1 MKFTQCNFIIQQHL
15 NPSSVTKS
23 SHGPKLTQPH
33 ESNFAMDQWHLSNA
47 LLSKQHEWIMQ
58 VVESNQ
64 TVDILNCKCFVT
76 TFGQRESC
84 VEMESSHGRELER
97 WN

>member
-47 LLSKQHEWIMQ
+47 LLSKQHE
-58 VVESNQ
+58 
-64 TVDILNCKCFVT
+64 
-76 TFGQRESC
+76 
-84 VEMESSHGRELER
+84 
-97 WN
+97 